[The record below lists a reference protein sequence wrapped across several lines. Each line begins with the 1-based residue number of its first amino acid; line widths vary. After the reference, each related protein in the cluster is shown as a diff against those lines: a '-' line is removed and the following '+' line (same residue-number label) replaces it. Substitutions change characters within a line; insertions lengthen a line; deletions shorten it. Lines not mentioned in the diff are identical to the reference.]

1 LAAVT
6 DAVHAAGGA
15 IFVQLMHTGRA
26 SHQANLPPGA
36 RVVAPSAVRLASDI
50 WVDPDGNRPA
60 SEPIAMTEADI
71 DHALT
76 SYADASALAIEA
88 GFDGV
93 ELHAANGYLIDQF
106 LNTASNQRT
115 DAWGGSIANR
125 IRFAVEAA
133 RRSAARIGGDRVGIR
148 VSPYGVFNGMTTDP
162 EHEALYGALA
172 SELSGLGLAYV
183 HVVDHSAMGAPP
195 VTDAVKATLR
205 ANFAG
210 TVILSGG
217 YDRARAEADL
227 ASRQGRAGRVR
238 PPVPGQPRPGRQARD
253 QRGADRPGLRDL
265 LHARRARLHRL
276 PDRRGRGLAGT
287 DSARPLPPFAGH
299 APRRARSHRA

>member
-1 LAAVT
+1 VT

-26 SHQANLPPGA
+26 SHQANLPPA
-36 RVVAPSAVRLASDI
+36 PAWSPSAVRLASDI

-148 VSPYGVFNGMTTDP
+148 VSPYGVFNGMRPIPSTRRCT
-162 EHEALYGALA
+162 
-172 SELSGLGLAYV
+172 
-183 HVVDHSAMGAPP
+183 
-195 VTDAVKATLR
+195 
-205 ANFAG
+205 
-210 TVILSGG
+210 
-217 YDRARAEADL
+217 
-227 ASRQGRAGRVR
+227 RAG
-238 PPVPGQPRPGRQARD
+238 
-253 QRGADRPGLRDL
+253 QRAVGARPGLRPRRRSQRDGRAAGDRHGQGDAAREL
-265 LHARRARLHRL
+265 RRAR
-276 PDRRGRGLAGT
+276 
-287 DSARPLPPFAGH
+287 
-299 APRRARSHRA
+299 